1 MLWRLFSTNLNDI
14 ATIAVYLTF
23 TFVFRSQWTRIS
35 IMAEFFHRSFGPM
48 ISIKLSVQ
56 ANLYRP
62 CWQGFLEIAVKYPN
76 RPQTPLENNII
87 PWTPPSPWKNFL
99 DGQSVY
105 SKTAYTQKAKVCTF
119 LWEDTTLLKKW
130 LYFLVVLVKFCK
142 IAFLSDGWIINN
154 TGRLDKLIYVPYF
167 RLLISGHLKTE
178 LIYFNLFNFL
188 SFLYLC
194 EF

>member
-1 MLWRLFSTNLNDI
+1 MTSLFYKLERHCHHCCLFDLHLCIPIAMDKNLHHGQIFPSVIWTNDI
-14 ATIAVYLTF
+14 HKFIGPDK
-23 TFVFRSQWTRIS
+23 FVPALVTGLFGNRSQI
-35 IMAEFFHRSFGPM
+35 P
-48 ISIKLSVQ
+48 K
-56 ANLYRP
+56 
-62 CWQGFLEIAVKYPN
+62 N

-130 LYFLVVLVKFCK
+130 LYFWVVLVKYCK

-154 TGRLDKLIYVPYF
+154 TGRLDKLICVLYF
-167 RLLISGHLKTE
+167 RLLISGHLMTE